1 MSHEQTLSHNVEA
14 RLLAALAHGSIVLQ
28 GLGMLA
34 GLLVYIHQRDRSRY
48 AAFQALQA
56 AVYQLVTLMG
66 IIGLW
71 VLWSIFYAI
80 SFIPLIQQAETTPD
94 AAPPLLFWIGMG
106 SMIIPLIG
114 SLLVMLY
121 GLIGAWA
128 VWRGREFRY
137 PIIGRWLERSGLWK
151 PELAS

>member
-1 MSHEQTLSHNVEA
+1 MSQEQTTSHDAEA

-28 GLGMLA
+28 GLGMLV
-34 GLLVYIHQRDRSRY
+34 GIFVYIQQRDRSRY

-71 VLWSIFYAI
+71 VLWGIFYTL
-80 SFIPLIQQAETTPD
+80 SFIPLIQQAETMPD
-94 AAPPLLFWIGMG
+94 AAPPPLFWIGMG
-106 SMIIPLIG
+106 SMIIPLIV
-114 SLLVMLY
+114 SLVVMIY

-151 PELAS
+151 PESA